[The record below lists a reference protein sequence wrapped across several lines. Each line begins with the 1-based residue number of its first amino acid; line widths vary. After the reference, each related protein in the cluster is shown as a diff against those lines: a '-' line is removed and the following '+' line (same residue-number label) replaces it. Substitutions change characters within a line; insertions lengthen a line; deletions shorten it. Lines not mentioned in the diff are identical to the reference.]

1 MLAMRIVLG
10 ALGLLSL
17 MVAVR
22 VLADPSAAAVQFGLE
37 VSGALGQATL
47 RADVAALFAVTG
59 GLSVLAAL
67 KGDGRFL
74 LGPVCLIGAALAG
87 RLLNLVAAGF
97 TVDQVAPI
105 LIEVVVLAVLFAG
118 FRSLR
123 PVVAE
128 SASSV

>member
-1 MLAMRIVLG
+1 MLALRIVLG

-17 MVAVR
+17 MVAARILV
-22 VLADPSAAAVQFGLE
+22 DPSAAAVQFGLLVNGE
-37 VSGALGQATL
+37 LGQATL
-47 RADVAALFAVTG
+47 RADVAALFAATG
-59 GLSVLAAL
+59 GLSAFAAL

-97 TVDQVAPI
+97 TLNQVAPI
-105 LIEVVVLAVLFAG
+105 LIEVVTVAILAAG

-123 PVVAE
+123 P
-128 SASSV
+128 ASKA

>member
-1 MLAMRIVLG
+1 MMLAMRIVLG

-17 MVAVR
+17 MVAAR

-59 GLSVLAAL
+59 GLSVLATL
-67 KGDGRFL
+67 KGDGRSL

-123 PVVAE
+123 PVAE

>member
-1 MLAMRIVLG
+1 MLALRIVLG

-17 MVAVR
+17 MVAGR
-22 VLADPSAAAVQFGLE
+22 VLADPAGAAIQFGLE
-37 VSGALGQATL
+37 VNGALGQATL

-59 GLSVLAAL
+59 GLSVLAAVR
-67 KGDGRFL
+67 GDGRFL

-97 TVDQVAPI
+97 TLDQVAPI
-105 LIEVVVLAVLFAG
+105 LIEVVVLMVLLAG

-123 PVVAE
+123 PVTAP
-128 SASSV
+128 ASPA